1 MQIEFYLNMGLFSV
15 SQRAK
20 RMGLNTDIKRPDWL
34 TDDQIKTFK
43 QYLKSCPEPYTE
55 KEIKEL
61 ELDASFDIK
70 RHEAYLAKKILVKY
84 GLLEDKADE

>member
-1 MQIEFYLNMGLFSV
+1 MNVYLEALPL
-15 SQRAK
+15 
-20 RMGLNTDIKRPDWL
+20 GLNINTKLPDWL